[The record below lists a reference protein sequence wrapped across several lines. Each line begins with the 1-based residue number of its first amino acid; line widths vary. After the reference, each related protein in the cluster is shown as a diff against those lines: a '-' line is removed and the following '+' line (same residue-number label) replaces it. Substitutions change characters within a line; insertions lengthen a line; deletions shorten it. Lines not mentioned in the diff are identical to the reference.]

1 MLYFKTFGVTF
12 SAAALLFLVWVSV
25 LVHQIKTTTNSKTFG
40 LGLLITPIVSVW
52 FWIAVIAVGAIY
64 FRLSR

>member
-12 SAAALLFLVWVSV
+12 GAAALLFLVWVSA
-25 LVHQIKTTTNSKTFG
+25 LVHSIPGNMKTFG

-52 FWIAVIAVGAIY
+52 FWIAVITVGAIY